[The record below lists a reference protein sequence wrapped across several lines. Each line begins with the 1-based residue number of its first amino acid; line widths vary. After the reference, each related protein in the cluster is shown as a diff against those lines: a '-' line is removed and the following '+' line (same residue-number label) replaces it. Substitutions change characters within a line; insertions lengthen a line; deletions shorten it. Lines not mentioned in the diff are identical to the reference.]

1 MTFSHLN
8 RRTHLYLGLA
18 LLPWFFLYAVS
29 SIPFSHSPYFDNLDK
44 AKGLPNWI
52 KRFERPYNVPV
63 PDGDLRAFGA
73 RVLADT
79 GLSGAYGAYRQSP
92 TQVNVYIYTF
102 WRSTQ
107 VKYFT
112 DQKRIVVED
121 KRFRWDH
128 FLTGMHARGGFQ
140 QDGWLQASWAILV
153 DLIALSVLLWIASG
167 LYLWWHLPGLRSW
180 GWLALASGAAAFTL
194 FLLRL

>member
-29 SIPFSHSPYFDNLDK
+29 SIPFSHSPFFDSLDE
-44 AKGLPNWI
+44 AKGLPNWT
-52 KRFERPYNVPV
+52 KLYERPYDVPV
-63 PDGDLRAFGA
+63 PEGDLRPFGA

-79 GLSGAYGAYRQSP
+79 GLEGAFGAYRQGPS
-92 TQVNVYIYTF
+92 QVNVYVYTF

-107 VKYFT
+107 VKYFL
-112 DQKRIVVED
+112 DQHRIVVED

-128 FLTGMHARGGFQ
+128 FLTGMHAKGGFEQ
-140 QDGWLQASWAILV
+140 EGLLHTAWAFTV
-153 DLIALSVLLWIASG
+153 DLVALAILLWIASG
-167 LYLWWHLPGLRSW
+167 LYLWWHIPAVRRS
-180 GWLALASGAAAFTL
+180 GALTLVAGAAAFAL
-194 FLLRL
+194 FLYKL